1 MINLYLINNDFLP
14 FIIEFLRKKV
24 VVLVPIFIN
33 NINSLEYFIEDN
45 TYRITISGIHYY
57 YFVSEMDMNKLI
69 KKIRTD
75 IIYIKKKENY
85 KTVDIVLDQFIN
97 DDTFDV
103 RINSI
108 KSSMQLINN
117 YELNSP
123 FTLYQVDNDE
133 LNKIL
138 NYYTYI

>member
-24 VVLVPIFIN
+24 VVLVPILIN
-33 NINSLEYFIEDN
+33 NISSLEYFIEDN

-57 YFVSEMDMNKLI
+57 YFISEMDMNKFM
-69 KKIRTD
+69 KKIRAD
-75 IIYIKKKENY
+75 IIDIKKKQNY

-97 DDTFDV
+97 DDSFEV
-103 RINSI
+103 RMNSI
-108 KSSMQLINN
+108 KANMLLIDY
-117 YELNSP
+117 YEINCP

>member
-24 VVLVPIFIN
+24 VVFVPIFIN
-33 NINSLEYFIEDN
+33 NINLLEYFIEDN

-57 YFVSEMDMNKLI
+57 YFVSEIDMNKLM
-69 KKIRTD
+69 KKIRVD
-75 IIYIKKKENY
+75 IIDIKKKENY

-108 KSSMQLINN
+108 KSSMLLIDNYEINN
-117 YELNSP
+117 P

-138 NYYTYI
+138 NYYRYI

>member
-24 VVLVPIFIN
+24 VVFVPIFIN
-33 NINSLEYFIEDN
+33 NINLLEYFIEDN
-45 TYRITISGIHYY
+45 IYRITISGIHYY
-57 YFVSEMDMNKLI
+57 YFISEMDMNKFM
-69 KKIRTD
+69 KKIRAD
-75 IIYIKKKENY
+75 IIDIKKKENY

-97 DDTFDV
+97 DDSFEV
-103 RINSI
+103 RMNSI
-108 KSSMQLINN
+108 KANMLLIDY
-117 YELNSP
+117 YEINCP

>member
-24 VVLVPIFIN
+24 VVLVPIFMN

-57 YFVSEMDMNKLI
+57 YFVSEIDMNKLM
-69 KKIRTD
+69 KKIRVD
-75 IIYIKKKENY
+75 IIDIKKKENY

-108 KSSMQLINN
+108 KSSMLLIDNYEINN
-117 YELNSP
+117 P

-138 NYYTYI
+138 NYYRYI